1 MDVGVHREEE
11 ARRGEVSPLP
21 EAEVDV
27 AAPHHP
33 AQEEVGSLARTSLS
47 GGGKEEAESP
57 WQVARRN
64 ARSLPEH
71 REEAVEGGNIVGP
84 ALVPGREE
92 VAEGA
97 LGAERLA
104 DGPQERPEGSG
115 IDPPVDESV
124 EIRLVAPSLPKGRGG
139 MRPEGCEETFE
150 GGVDRGD
157 APERERRGEKR
168 SDLPVVRPLVT
179 VWKEKGIG
187 VEALPAPGLLEG
199 AEARRERGDVRG
211 PGAPSHRAGS
221 ISGEG
226 LFRTRPGA
234 LLVSCTA
241 VTKKDPDER
250 AAGPADRPKT
260 NKAILVGV
268 YGKTLSRAEAEDH
281 LDELERLVDTA
292 GGVIVARA
300 LQERS
305 SPDSAT
311 YVGKGKLKELVEA
324 AEALEAGMVVFDDE
338 LTPSQTRNLEKEL
351 PAQVLDR
358 PNVILSIFASR
369 ARSREAMTQ
378 VELARL
384 QYLLPRLT
392 GAQTGMAQQRGGG
405 AFRAG
410 GGEKKLE
417 LDKRKIRR
425 RIATLKEDLEKIE
438 TSRSVRRR
446 HLRNVA
452 TVSLVGYTNAGKTTL
467 FNRLTSSKEFA
478 EDRLFA
484 TLDARHAR
492 LHGVGGRA
500 VVLSDTVG
508 FLRKLPHTL
517 VASFRSTLKEVEE
530 ADLLVHVV
538 DASSPHAEDQRRV
551 AEEVLA
557 DLGVPADRV
566 LVAYN
571 KTDRPGA
578 VAPAGEIA
586 ISAVTGDGLPDL
598 RQSIVARLLS
608 LGVTVP
614 VLGAPPPA

>member
-1 MDVGVHREEE
+1 M
-11 ARRGEVSPLP
+11 GEKGP
-21 EAEVDV
+21 DGR
-27 AAPHHP
+27 AAS
-33 AQEEVGSLARTSLS
+33 AASGSRTS
-47 GGGKEEAESP
+47 
-57 WQVARRN
+57 
-64 ARSLPEH
+64 
-71 REEAVEGGNIVGP
+71 
-84 ALVPGREE
+84 
-92 VAEGA
+92 
-97 LGAERLA
+97 
-104 DGPQERPEGSG
+104 
-115 IDPPVDESV
+115 
-124 EIRLVAPSLPKGRGG
+124 
-139 MRPEGCEETFE
+139 
-150 GGVDRGD
+150 
-157 APERERRGEKR
+157 
-168 SDLPVVRPLVT
+168 
-179 VWKEKGIG
+179 
-187 VEALPAPGLLEG
+187 
-199 AEARRERGDVRG
+199 
-211 PGAPSHRAGS
+211 
-221 ISGEG
+221 
-226 LFRTRPGA
+226 
-234 LLVSCTA
+234 
-241 VTKKDPDER
+241 
-250 AAGPADRPKT
+250 
-260 NKAILVGV
+260 KAILVGV
-268 YGKTLSRAEAEDH
+268 FGKLHGRAEAEDH

-292 GGVIVARA
+292 GGVVVARA
-300 LQERS
+300 LQERD

-311 YVGKGKLKELVEA
+311 YVGKGKLKEIAELVEA
-324 AEALEAGMVVFDDE
+324 MEAGWVVFDDE
-338 LTPSQTRNLEKEL
+338 LSPSQTRNLEKEL
-351 PAQVLDR
+351 TAQVLDR

-392 GAQTGMAQQRGGG
+392 GATTGMAQQRGGG

-425 RIATLKEDLEKIE
+425 RISTLKEDLEKIE

-500 VVLSDTVG
+500 IVLSDTVG
-508 FLRKLPHTL
+508 FLRKLPHAL

-538 DASSPHAEDQRRV
+538 DASSPEAEAQRRV

-557 DLGVPADRV
+557 ELGVPGERI

-578 VAPAGEIA
+578 VAPAGELA
-586 ISAVTGDGLPDL
+586 ISAVTGDGLADL

-614 VLGAPPPA
+614 ILGAPPPA